1 MSLEFDGETREFF
14 IDASISIGG
23 KIRKY
28 RELRG
33 LTQHDLGIKC
43 GFAPST
49 ATVRI
54 SQFELG
60 KKLPQKKIMKAIGD
74 ALDIDYNMFFDNSFL
89 HDASFIYALRDM
101 EETFGLHP
109 VKKADGYYLAFS
121 GLESLLSDELELNDF
136 LREWYEIR
144 QNCKPDS
151 DDKAK
156 SVTAKSQ
163 EYDLWWG
170 QAKKNVLDKNDS
182 RTKDLMRKKA
192 LQTEIDILN
201 AKLNK
206 DTEFAKIN
214 EVINEHMATIQAT
227 CKNIEEK
234 DDLRILINDIINKGL
249 NIEVL
254 LEADSMELDTDDWHL
269 LSVKTKD
276 ILEKEENKL
285 LFTELVFALD
295 TFQKGKFELFR
306 KITSLNNE
314 LYITYYCNYR
324 MYKKYIGSEIFFLKK

>member
-1 MSLEFDGETREFF
+1 
-14 IDASISIGG
+14 
-23 KIRKY
+23 
-28 RELRG
+28 
-33 LTQHDLGIKC
+33 
-43 GFAPST
+43 
-49 ATVRI
+49 
-54 SQFELG
+54 
-60 KKLPQKKIMKAIGD
+60 
-74 ALDIDYNMFFDNSFL
+74 
-89 HDASFIYALRDM
+89 
-101 EETFGLHP
+101 
-109 VKKADGYYLAFS
+109 
-121 GLESLLSDELELNDF
+121 
-136 LREWYEIR
+136 
-144 QNCKPDS
+144 
-151 DDKAK
+151 
-156 SVTAKSQ
+156 
-163 EYDLWWG
+163 
-170 QAKKNVLDKNDS
+170 
-182 RTKDLMRKKA
+182 
-192 LQTEIDILN
+192 
-201 AKLNK
+201 
-206 DTEFAKIN
+206 
-214 EVINEHMATIQAT
+214 MATIQAT